1 MKDHQRLPFL
11 LRYEEEPEGEP
22 GGNHPRERQPAEIAE
37 GGDGAEVQRTRG
49 HFRELKV
56 GPGMQ
61 VGFTHGLD
69 KFLGPGARAQELV
82 LPFAGHVGEQE
93 GEASAG

>member
-1 MKDHQRLPFL
+1 M
-11 LRYEEEPEGEP
+11 EGT
-22 GGNHPRERQPAEIAE
+22 GATARQEGCPAALDVMDAE
-37 GGDGAEVQRTRG
+37 AAVVMDQCLC
-49 HFRELKV
+49 FRELKV